1 MAGTRARREER
12 ELAALA
18 IVRRHGSAVMATAR
32 RYSATPED
40 AEDAYQRGLEILLT
54 KAPTTDEA
62 ELVPWL
68 RTVVKHEAFALRR
81 QRERHSPVTDD
92 GELSTPAPP
101 RAPPTSRPSAG
112 SACARAPRRSGGSSR
127 RSCARCF

>member
-1 MAGTRARREER
+1 
-12 ELAALA
+12 
-18 IVRRHGSAVMATAR
+18 MATAR

-92 GELSTPAPP
+92 GELSDSGTPAGATHEQAE
-101 RAPPTSRPSAG
+101 RWERLRQGAEAI
-112 SACARAPRRSGGSSR
+112 GGSSR
-127 RSCARCF
+127 RSCARCSSRPRATRIVRSARSQAGRTQR